1 MLKNF
6 QAAMDKGLT
15 LFAPND
21 EAFKAEG
28 VPDLSSLSSADLVTL
43 LQYHA
48 LLSYNPKDSL
58 KSVDQP
64 ISTMASGAS
73 ELFGKAPA
81 PAPGPSG
88 LSPSPAPS
96 TAVPAPSPK
105 AAEAPSPFPL
115 SPPAPPTSAP
125 AGSPH
130 AAADKVEDKPSVGAA
145 KARPLAS
152 LMAVAGTA
160 LWALM

>member
-1 MLKNF
+1 
-6 QAAMDKGLT
+6 
-15 LFAPND
+15 
-21 EAFKAEG
+21 
-28 VPDLSSLSSADLVTL
+28 
-43 LQYHA
+43 
-48 LLSYNPKDSL
+48 
-58 KSVDQP
+58 
-64 ISTMASGAS
+64 MASGAS
-73 ELFGKAPA
+73 GKFDLTVSAQGDDVTLHTGVIDSRVANTVLDDTPTCILAVDSVLLPVELFGKAPA

-96 TAVPAPSPK
+96 TAVPALSPK

-145 KARPLAS
+145 KSRPLAS